1 MRITIILAALLL
13 TSQLSTQTR
22 EQVRREPGAEVVR
35 DSVVMKKVL
44 KAVAA
49 HVRSVT
55 RKRSIP
61 LVVKD
66 GKKSRRF
73 IVREILGSV
82 TRSRNIWTAQLDTD
96 EFDHMIP
103 RILYV
108 DVKKTKGVYRVTTI
122 RIGPNRFRDF

>member
-13 TSQLSTQTR
+13 TGQLSAQTR

-55 RKRSIP
+55 RNRRRP

-66 GKKSRRF
+66 GMKSRRF

-82 TRSRNIWTAQLDTD
+82 TRSKNIWTAQLDTD

-108 DVKKTKGVYRVTTI
+108 DVKKTKGVYRVTKI
-122 RIGPNRFRDF
+122 RIGPNRFRDL